1 MLRTCLRVIALI
13 AMVACLS
20 MTAQAA
26 DSTLTLACQGTVT
39 VHEYPRTTIV
49 ENAKPEPY
57 STGITVNLT
66 ARTVQG
72 FGMEY
77 PMKITNINAATI
89 VFSDS
94 DNKASAGGSYCLRN
108 GR

>member
-1 MLRTCLRVIALI
+1 MAAFGKSWRGGSRPLNCAVRSRVIALI

-66 ARTVQG
+66 AR
-72 FGMEY
+72 
-77 PMKITNINAATI
+77 
-89 VFSDS
+89 
-94 DNKASAGGSYCLRN
+94 ASVWSIR
-108 GR
+108 